1 MILGH
6 IHINVK
12 DLSGATAWMNR
23 ILGKAAGFQ
32 NPRMASYDFENIS
45 LVFDQSEVDSEI
57 SLALKASDCDQT
69 FSELI
74 QKGGIQID
82 EPQDQPWGVRTA
94 YIQGPGAITIE
105 LEQVIK

>member
-1 MILGH
+1 MTLGH
-6 IHINVK
+6 MHINVK
-12 DLSGATAWMNR
+12 NLSETTDWMNR
-23 ILGKAAGFQ
+23 ILGKASSFQ

-45 LVFDQSEVDSEI
+45 LVFDQSEKDSEMI
-57 SLALKASDCDQT
+57 LAMKTSECDQL